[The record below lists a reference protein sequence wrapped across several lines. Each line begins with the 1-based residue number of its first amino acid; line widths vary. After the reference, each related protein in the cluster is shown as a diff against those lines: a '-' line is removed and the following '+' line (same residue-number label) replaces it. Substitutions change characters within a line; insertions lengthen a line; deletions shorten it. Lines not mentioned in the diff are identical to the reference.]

1 MERLLRNPTGA
12 GFFFANLM
20 RYSSLIDNVTAS
32 EWQLSIAEAYL
43 FSWLYT
49 IPTWANRIT
58 IDGFDFYK
66 ASRHLVSKELPL
78 MSEKPDT
85 IYRYYKSLS
94 DKGLILIKKVDNS
107 DYIHLTDLAKKWGSK
122 QDRQSEGSEKNPS
135 DSEKNPS
142 ELGKFSDDSLLS
154 NNKEKVIKK
163 TDADSALIALVDEFE
178 MPEFTDAWG
187 SFIRHRKQL
196 KKPITAEQ
204 GPKLLKKLFKDV
216 GGDLDLALIWIENAI
231 ARGWQGVYPPESFK
245 NNNHN
250 HGGITEKQQQQRVGF
265 ARRQERYKEMDGNP

>member
-1 MERLLRNPTGA
+1 MRNPTGA